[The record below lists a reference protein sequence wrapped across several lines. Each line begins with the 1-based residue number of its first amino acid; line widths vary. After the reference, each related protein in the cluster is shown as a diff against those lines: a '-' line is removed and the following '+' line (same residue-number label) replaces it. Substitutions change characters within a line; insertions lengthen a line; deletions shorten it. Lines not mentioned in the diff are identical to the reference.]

1 MFNDILY
8 KQKGSVAM
16 RSYLG
21 PTMANVFLLFYEMKW
36 FGKCPNEFKPV
47 FCRRYVDDIVLFES
61 AKHFSKFHAYFN
73 TCHPDFFFTFEQQ
86 VNGKFSFPEVEVS
99 PQQGK
104 FVTTVH
110 RKSNFSGVYTYFD
123 NFLPTDYKVGMIYTV
138 AYQCFRICYDW
149 SRLHEELNLL
159 KDKFLKNGYPLLFID
174 KCFKMVINKLV
185 IKR

>member
-1 MFNDILY
+1 MHILIH
-8 KQKGSVAM
+8 VI
-16 RSYLG
+16 L
-21 PTMANVFLLFYEMKW
+21 
-36 FGKCPNEFKPV
+36 
-47 FCRRYVDDIVLFES
+47 I
-61 AKHFSKFHAYFN
+61 
-73 TCHPDFFFTFEQQ
+73 FFFTFEQQ
-86 VNGKFSFPEVEVS
+86 VNAKFSFPEVEVS

-159 KDKFLKNGYPLLFID
+159 KDKFLKNGYSLLFID